1 RSVVGGAY
9 ISAPGA
15 SGGGTPPT
23 ADHSVSTASV
33 PARSSLGRLALP
45 VRATAMS
52 RLRIFADTAPDTPE
66 FNSSDGD
73 AIARE
78 LAKIGV
84 TFERWRAAQPIAP
97 GASPEE
103 VMDAYRADIDRL
115 VAERGFKSVDVV
127 SIAPDNPKREE

>member
-1 RSVVGGAY
+1 QSISRLALRDALPVWADARSRSVVGGAY

-52 RLRIFADTAPDTPE
+52 RLRIFADTAPDTRSE
-66 FNSSDGD
+66 EHTSELQS
-73 AIARE
+73 RE
-78 LAKIGV
+78 NL
-84 TFERWRAAQPIAP
+84 
-97 GASPEE
+97 
-103 VMDAYRADIDRL
+103 
-115 VAERGFKSVDVV
+115 
-127 SIAPDNPKREE
+127 